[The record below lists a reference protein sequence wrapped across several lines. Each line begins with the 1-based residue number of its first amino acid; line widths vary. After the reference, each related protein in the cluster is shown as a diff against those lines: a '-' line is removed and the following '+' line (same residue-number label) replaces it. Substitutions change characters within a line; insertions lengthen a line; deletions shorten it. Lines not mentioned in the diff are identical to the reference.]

1 MTADAPRAGTEPD
14 PGTEPDDSY
23 LERLLLLHPECDPG
37 PFEEAPRAV
46 PAAARVASPT
56 VPAPS
61 VPSVPTAARV
71 LVGVGGP
78 SSPAIAYDG
87 DGWITVVPDEPV
99 SDPLSDPLPEARPAA
114 PATATSVSV
123 PDLPFH
129 TVTSSDEARP
139 RWRRNIP
146 YVAVVLIISVVIAA
160 MALAPG
166 GERPVLLSGVPSTGA
181 GDGADPLA
189 QTWRLDKLNLQF
201 SQVEKGYV
209 QVFDGSIDPVGTD
222 GCTQPGKE
230 DGVVASSRAAY
241 AYRPDHLDGFAAGH
255 VATMITVFDDEQ
267 AAERRADVERRPAY
281 LECLSDWDEA
291 TWFGGGEVRPE
302 SQSIVAVPA
311 SLGDRTLIGARYTA
325 TYDAPD
331 GRSYAAYTDHLV
343 VTTGR
348 VRVWIELSSVLYP
361 FDPEQRDVVVD
372 GILERIDDALT

>member
-1 MTADAPRAGTEPD
+1 
-14 PGTEPDDSY
+14 
-23 LERLLLLHPECDPG
+23 
-37 PFEEAPRAV
+37 
-46 PAAARVASPT
+46 
-56 VPAPS
+56 
-61 VPSVPTAARV
+61 
-71 LVGVGGP
+71 
-78 SSPAIAYDG
+78 
-87 DGWITVVPDEPV
+87 
-99 SDPLSDPLPEARPAA
+99 
-114 PATATSVSV
+114 
-123 PDLPFH
+123 
-129 TVTSSDEARP
+129 
-139 RWRRNIP
+139 
-146 YVAVVLIISVVIAA
+146 VVLIISVVIAA

-209 QVFDGSIDPVGTD
+209 QVFDGAIDPVGTD

-255 VATMITVFDDEQ
+255 VAAMITVFDDEQ
-267 AAERRADVERRPAY
+267 AAERRADLERAPAY
-281 LECLSDWDEA
+281 LECLSNWDEA
-291 TWFGGGEVRPE
+291 TWFGGGEVQPE
-302 SQSIVAVPA
+302 SQSIIAVPA
-311 SLGDRTLIGARYTA
+311 SLGDRTLVGARYTA
-325 TYDAPD
+325 TYEGPD

-361 FDPEQRDVVVD
+361 FDPDQRDVVVD